1 MTPKL
6 VVIDTQSLFDW
17 LLFRNPACTRWSSVL
32 SDGSWQWIFTSP
44 MRDEFMHVAGKG
56 FGERWT
62 VRPAELAAAWSAHGR
77 AVAIPDELGAD
88 RRLRCSDPD
97 DQKFIDLAIA
107 AGAHTLVSRDK
118 ALLRLS
124 RKALDR
130 HGLLIRAPLAWRTED
145 DPPEIP
151 LRSPAA

>member
-6 VVIDTQSLFDW
+6 IVIDTQSLFDW
-17 LLFRNPACTRWSSVL
+17 LLFRNPACADWSAIL
-32 SDGSWQWIFTSP
+32 QGGSWQWIFTSP
-44 MRDEFMHVAGKG
+44 MRDEFMHVAAKG

-62 VRPAELAAAWSAHGR
+62 VRLDELAAAWEAHGR
-77 AVAIPDELGAD
+77 PVAIPEELGAD
-88 RRLRCSDPD
+88 RQLRCTDPD

-107 AGAHTLVSRDK
+107 SGARTLVSRDK
-118 ALLRLS
+118 ALLRLA

-130 HGLLIRAPLAWRTED
+130 HGLLIRTPLAWRGADEPAET
-145 DPPEIP
+145 P